1 VIRLAATLLVALT
14 LAGCARQT
22 VQPQASELTEHWS
35 FTGRMAI
42 RNDSEASSFSVD
54 WQQKAA
60 DFDINL
66 SGPLGQ
72 GAVVISGQPGLVTLT
87 RGREVWQASSL
98 NELALEVSDLDLPL
112 DYLQYWVRARPAP
125 YSNASLAVDD
135 DTGLV
140 MAIQQAGWAV
150 NYTAYFGEGGDALP
164 QRIDFAR
171 NQSSGRL
178 VIRNW
183 IAEL

>member
-1 VIRLAATLLVALT
+1 MRLLALILVVLA
-14 LAGCARQT
+14 LAGCARQGI
-22 VQPQASELTEHWS
+22 QPQASELTEHWS
-35 FTGRMAI
+35 FNGRMAI
-42 RNDSEASSFSVD
+42 RSATEASSFSVD

-60 DFDINL
+60 AFDIHL

-72 GAVVISGQPGLVTLT
+72 GAVNIEGQPGLVTLT
-87 RGREVWQASSL
+87 RGTEVWQASSL
-98 NELALEVSDLDLPL
+98 TELGYQVSDLELPL

-125 YSNASLAVDD
+125 YSDASLAVDD

-140 MAIQQAGWAV
+140 MAIQQAGWEV
-150 NYTAYFGEGGDALP
+150 NYTTYFGEGGDALP

-171 NQSSGRL
+171 EQSSGRL

>member
-1 VIRLAATLLVALT
+1 MRLLALILVVLS

-22 VQPQASELTEHWS
+22 IQPQASELTEHWS
-35 FTGRMAI
+35 FNGRMAV
-42 RNDSEASSFSVD
+42 RSATEASSFSVD
-54 WQQKAA
+54 WQQNAA
-60 DFDINL
+60 AFDIHL

-72 GAVVISGQPGLVTLT
+72 GAINIEGQPGHVTLT
-87 RGREVWQASSL
+87 RGQDVWQASSL
-98 NELALEVSDLDLPL
+98 TELGYQVSDLELPL

-125 YSNASLAVDD
+125 YSDASLAVDD

-140 MAIQQAGWAV
+140 MAIQQAGWEV

-171 NQSSGRL
+171 EQSSGRL

-183 IAEL
+183 VAEL

>member
-1 VIRLAATLLVALT
+1 MRLLALVLMVLS
-14 LAGCARQT
+14 LAGCARQGL
-22 VQPQASELTEHWS
+22 QPQASELTEHWS
-35 FTGRMAI
+35 FNGRMAI

-54 WQQKAA
+54 WQQRAA
-60 DFDINL
+60 AFEIYL

-72 GAVVISGQPGLVTLT
+72 GTVTIEGQPGHVTLT
-87 RGREVWQASSL
+87 RGRDVWQASSL
-98 NELALEVSDLDLPL
+98 TELGSQVSDLELPL

-140 MAIQQAGWAV
+140 MAIQQAGWDV
-150 NYTAYFGEGGDALP
+150 NYTSYFGEGGDALP

-171 NQSSGRL
+171 QHSSGRL

-183 IAEL
+183 VAEI

>member
-1 VIRLAATLLVALT
+1 MIRLLALVLIAMS
-14 LAGCARQT
+14 LAGCARQGI
-22 VQPQASELTEHWS
+22 QPQASELTEHWS
-35 FTGRMAI
+35 FSGRMAI
-42 RNDSEASSFSVD
+42 RSDSEASSFTVD

-60 DFDINL
+60 AFDIYL

-72 GAVVISGQPGLVTLT
+72 GAVNIEGQPGLVTLT

-98 NELALEVSDLDLPL
+98 TELGYQVSDLELPL

-125 YSNASLAVDD
+125 YSDASIAVDD
-135 DTGLV
+135 GSGLI

-150 NYTAYFGEGGDALP
+150 NYTSYFGEGGDALP

-171 NQSSGRL
+171 EHSSGRL

-183 IAEL
+183 VAEL